1 MNNMY
6 FCLEHKYLVMQHFLA
21 DRLQNINESATIK
34 MSQMA
39 RELAS
44 KGHEVISL
52 SLGEPDFDTPDHI
65 KEAAKEALNA
75 GYTKYTPVPGLPEF
89 KDAIIEK
96 FQRDNNL
103 QFTPDQIMVSCGA
116 KQSISNLI
124 QALVNPGDEVIIFTP
139 YWVSYYDIVVM
150 NGGLPVLLKASI
162 EQDFKV
168 TPEQLESTITPKT
181 KVVLFSSPCNPTGS
195 VYSKDELESLARVID
210 KKGDLF
216 VISDEIYEYINFNK
230 EHASIGSFDFMKDQV
245 ATVNGMAKGFAMT
258 GWRIGYVGGP
268 AWLIKACAKIQ
279 SQCTSGAAAFSQ
291 KASAIALTSSLE
303 PTYVMRDAFLKRK
316 KLIQNGLN
324 AISNIR
330 TNNPDGAFYIFP
342 DVSNFFG
349 KSNGKV
355 TIKDA
360 NSFAELLLTEAHVAT
375 VSGSAFGDDNCI
387 RISYAA
393 SEATLT
399 EALRRME
406 NFLKDFN

>member
-168 TPEQLESTITPKT
+168 TPEQLESAITPKT

-268 AWLIKACAKIQ
+268 AWLVKACAKIQ

-324 AISNIR
+324 AIPNIR